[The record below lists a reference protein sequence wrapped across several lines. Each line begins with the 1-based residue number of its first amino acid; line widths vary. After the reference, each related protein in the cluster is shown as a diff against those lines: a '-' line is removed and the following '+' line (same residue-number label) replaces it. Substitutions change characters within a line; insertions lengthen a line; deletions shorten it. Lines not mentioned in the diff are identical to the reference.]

1 MTDGTKALQ
10 NFKWNIRRSR
20 ALLDMFDAE
29 SPKKEKNRVGKSSWQ
44 GRELLRASII
54 VTIGALDAYL
64 SDVTA
69 EVLVSQ
75 LESGRIVSE
84 PGRAALKR
92 ISKDMD
98 TLALELALVT
108 KQSTRKQVA
117 IEKINHF
124 FDTQVSNHGSK
135 GVAAAVSRM
144 GEIMDWTALDSKIPQ
159 HAHRSLTKSGGAAS
173 VLDEWTTNRHQLVHQ
188 GRALKIKSVEARAAA
203 DFVELIVG
211 HADAIALKAGASAV

>member
-1 MTDGTKALQ
+1 MADGTGARR

-29 SPKKEKNRVGKSSWQ
+29 SPKKHKDRVGKSSWQ
-44 GRELLRASII
+44 ARELLRASII

-64 SDVTA
+64 SDITA
-69 EVLVSQ
+69 DVLVSQ

-84 PGRAALKR
+84 QGRIALKR

-108 KQSTRKQVA
+108 RQSTRKQVA
-117 IEKINHF
+117 IAKINHF

-144 GEIMDWTALDSKIPQ
+144 GETMDWTALDSTIPK
-159 HAHRSLTKSGGAAS
+159 HAHRSLSKTGGAAC
-173 VLDEWTTNRHQLVHQ
+173 VLDQWTTNRHQLVHQ
-188 GRALKIKSVEARAAA
+188 GQALKIKGVEARAAA
-203 DFVELIVG
+203 DFVELVV
-211 HADAIALKAGASAV
+211 ARVDAIALKAGASPG